1 MSSNHASATREI
13 WEHQISS
20 NLNIFSCIILL
31 CSSRPVPVAW
41 ISPPVLRIWVFTLG
55 SDGLRQW
62 LPEDVKFKSVATVLP
77 QNMCICTN
85 SAVVNSFNRNAAG
98 KWSRVLSLLGRRGTP
113 TGKQAC
119 DRSESVKYDVS
130 PQSPWSD
137 NDKLQLGCRIGGIC
151 GITASTG
158 TTWMQGPWKLKTHQ
172 ALFRRLRRLE
182 GFWLWLL
189 WLLCISWSYVV
200 FSSSSCATVNLHGQ
214 WSSLASKYLVVHQD
228 IFAWRPADSLPMIL
242 PILPKKHEW
251 FPTDVNNINNPRLS
265 EPNHYNTHQS
275 TYQIHA

>member
-85 SAVVNSFNRNAAG
+85 SAVVNSFNRNAAR

-119 DRSESVKYDVS
+119 DRSESVNYDVS
-130 PQSPWSD
+130 PQAPEATMT
-137 NDKLQLGCRIGGIC
+137 NC
-151 GITASTG
+151 
-158 TTWMQGPWKLKTHQ
+158 
-172 ALFRRLRRLE
+172 
-182 GFWLWLL
+182 
-189 WLLCISWSYVV
+189 SW
-200 FSSSSCATVNLHGQ
+200 AAG
-214 WSSLASKYLVVHQD
+214 LAAY
-228 IFAWRPADSLPMIL
+228 AA
-242 PILPKKHEW
+242 
-251 FPTDVNNINNPRLS
+251 
-265 EPNHYNTHQS
+265 
-275 TYQIHA
+275 